1 VMKGKNVG
9 RTIKRA
15 SRLPPA
21 KNPRAKDQAAIVG
34 LRVQT
39 ATDGVDGIERPTA
52 IRDFVQPQVG
62 HQFTG
67 YALSM
72 DLSLD
77 YRRIIHQC
85 AYIISLVETSLTVPD
100 FTIIEEAKYTLTFSN
115 PCLSGSSAW
124 GKYLNCV
131 WDEACKFPMNAVNLV
146 VTYIIL
152 DLATT
157 LCLMEVCND
166 FYLNRPT
173 MSPPTLKHMSK
184 AFTLVNKK
192 LSSDEALSDA
202 TLLMVLAL
210 VIVEQLHDEPQRW
223 RVHLQGLFRIVELRG
238 GLAQYRDTWE
248 LAHKICRADIDFA
261 LSTGSRP
268 QMQLDNISF
277 ILEESACSLNNNG
290 TTLTFPKVLNALHS
304 VLQGVAKDSVILAR
318 RVNGSVGG
326 ELHYREFQAN
336 VISICYR
343 LLDFSSLNSPV
354 FNNTLDLSVYLGLT
368 AFVVTIMLQF
378 GNRRFLRQQLLEER
392 LRSFLLHEDYIG
404 QNRLDS
410 SLMLWLLFIGRL
422 SILEDG
428 DETWLLPR
436 MAMEIDELGI
446 EDLPGLFEQL
456 TLYPWIDILYNRT
469 VERTWNCIQG
479 SRNSGVHKAVVR

>member
-1 VMKGKNVG
+1 V
-9 RTIKRA
+9 T
-15 SRLPPA
+15 
-21 KNPRAKDQAAIVG
+21 
-34 LRVQT
+34 
-39 ATDGVDGIERPTA
+39 
-52 IRDFVQPQVG
+52 
-62 HQFTG
+62 
-67 YALSM
+67 
-72 DLSLD
+72 
-77 YRRIIHQC
+77 
-85 AYIISLVETSLTVPD
+85 D

-124 GKYLNCV
+124 GKYLNWV
-131 WDEACKFPMNAVNLV
+131 WDEACKLPMNAVNLIV
-146 VTYIIL
+146 AHTIL

-184 AFTLVNKK
+184 AFILINKK

-223 RVHLQGLFRIVELRG
+223 EVHLQGLFRIVELRG

-277 ILEESACSLNNNG
+277 ILEESVRSLNNNE
-290 TTLTFPKVLNALHS
+290 TTLTFPRTLNALHP
-304 VLQGVAKDSVILAR
+304 VLQSVAKDAIVLAK
-318 RVNGSVGG
+318 RVNGSDDR

-343 LLDFSSLNSPV
+343 LLDLSSLNAVV
-354 FNNTLDLSVYLGLT
+354 FNSTLDLSCYLGLT

-392 LRSFLLHEDYIG
+392 LRAFLLDG
-404 QNRLDS
+404 NNFKRNSLDN

-422 SILEDG
+422 SVLEDG
-428 DETWLLPR
+428 DEIWLLPR
-436 MAMEIDELGI
+436 MAKEIDELGI

-469 VERTWNCIQG
+469 VERIWNCIQG
-479 SRNSGVHKAVVR
+479 SGNSGVHKVVVR

>member
-1 VMKGKNVG
+1 
-9 RTIKRA
+9 
-15 SRLPPA
+15 
-21 KNPRAKDQAAIVG
+21 
-34 LRVQT
+34 
-39 ATDGVDGIERPTA
+39 
-52 IRDFVQPQVG
+52 
-62 HQFTG
+62 
-67 YALSM
+67 
-72 DLSLD
+72 
-77 YRRIIHQC
+77 
-85 AYIISLVETSLTVPD
+85 
-100 FTIIEEAKYTLTFSN
+100 
-115 PCLSGSSAW
+115 
-124 GKYLNCV
+124 
-131 WDEACKFPMNAVNLV
+131 
-146 VTYIIL
+146 
-152 DLATT
+152 
-157 LCLMEVCND
+157 MEVCND

-173 MSPPTLKHMSK
+173 MSPATLKHMSK

-304 VLQGVAKDSVILAR
+304 VLQGVAKDAIILAR

-326 ELHYREFQAN
+326 ELHYCEFQAN

-422 SILEDG
+422 SVLEDG

-436 MAMEIDELGI
+436 MAKEIDELGI

-469 VERTWNCIQG
+469 VERIWNCVQG